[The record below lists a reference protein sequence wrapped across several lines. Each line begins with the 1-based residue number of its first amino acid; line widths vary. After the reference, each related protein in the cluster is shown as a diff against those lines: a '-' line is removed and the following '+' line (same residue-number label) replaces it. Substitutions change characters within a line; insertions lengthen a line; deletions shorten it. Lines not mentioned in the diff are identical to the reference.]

1 MYLDAEMMELQQ
13 NLSDIHFAYDESALT
28 DSSRSA
34 LRANS
39 DWLQRPHVSAR
50 IEIEGHCDE
59 RGTVEYNQALGER
72 RARAAYD
79 YLVSLGVPEGRLS
92 MVSYGKERPQCTE
105 SDEDCWQRNRRA
117 HFRITAK

>member
-1 MYLDAEMMELQQ
+1 MYLDSEMMELQQ
-13 NLSDIHFAYDESALT
+13 NLGDVHFAYDESELSDA
-28 DSSRSA
+28 SRSA
-34 LRANS
+34 LQSNS
-39 DWLQRPHVSAR
+39 DWLQQSYVSAK
-50 IEIEGHCDE
+50 IEIQGHCDE

-79 YLVSLGVPEGRLS
+79 YLVSLGVPDSRLE

-105 SDEDCWQRNRRA
+105 STEDCWQQNRRA

>member
-1 MYLDAEMMELQQ
+1 MYLDTDMMELQA
-13 NLSDIHFAYDESALT
+13 NLSDVHFAYDESELT
-28 DSSRSA
+28 DASRSA
-34 LRANS
+34 LAANS
-39 DWLQRPHVSAR
+39 DWLQLAYVSAK
-50 IEIEGHCDE
+50 IEIQGHCDE

-79 YLVSLGVPEGRLS
+79 YLVSLGVPDSRLE

-105 SDEDCWQRNRRA
+105 STEDCWQQNRRD

>member
-1 MYLDAEMMELQQ
+1 MMELQQ
-13 NLSDIHFAYDESALT
+13 NLSDVHFAYDESELT
-28 DSSRSA
+28 DASRSA
-34 LRANS
+34 LQANS
-39 DWLQRPHVSAR
+39 AWLQRPHVSAT
-50 IEIEGHCDE
+50 IQIEGHCDE

-79 YLVSLGVPEGRLS
+79 YLVSLGVPDSRLE

-117 HFRITAK
+117 HFKITAK

>member
-1 MYLDAEMMELQQ
+1 MELQK
-13 NLSDIHFAYDESALT
+13 NLSDIYFAYDESELT
-28 DSSRSA
+28 DASLGTLRS
-34 LRANS
+34 NS
-39 DWLQRPHVSAR
+39 DWLQLAHVSAK
-50 IEIEGHCDE
+50 IEVQGHCDE

-79 YLVSLGVPEGRLS
+79 YLMSLGVPENRLE

-105 SDEDCWQRNRRA
+105 SNEDCWMRNRRA